1 MAKYNPYRTNTGIHI
16 EWFTVRRS
24 TVYTSSYP
32 SSASSAPAPGAIIR
46 CTDREKKSTLV
57 AAPPVTDNSARFL
70 DLDGAVKVRKSGTY
84 EWINANMAM
93 TLSRDD
99 TIRTVGDS
107 QARVSL
113 FDGTE
118 YLVKP
123 DSILVIEEA
132 SEDPDDQSQ
141 GRTGEVDGG
150 TGEPENAERKRGGL
164 ALRPR
169 DADDR
174 GDVR

>member
-24 TVYTSSYP
+24 TIYTLFACVLGLAGAVTWMYVQLTDTRAEVRGDRP
-32 SSASSAPAPGAIIR
+32 PPA
-46 CTDREKKSTLV
+46 DDK
-57 AAPPVTDNSARFL
+57 SARFL
-70 DLDGAVKVRKSGTY
+70 DMAGAVKVRKAGTY
-84 EWINANMAM
+84 EWIDANAGI
-93 TLSRDD
+93 TLTKDD

-107 QARVSL
+107 HARVRL

-132 SEDPDDQSQ
+132 SEDPNTKAT
-141 GRTGEVDGG
+141 RV
-150 TGEPENAERKRGGL
+150 A
-164 ALRPR
+164 
-169 DADDR
+169 
-174 GDVR
+174 V